1 MIVKRDLYLNK
12 LISLKDKDL
21 IKVVTG
27 MRRSGKTVLL
37 FELFYGHLLESGVD
51 ESHIIRIN
59 LEYVSNMPLRNITAL
74 YAEIKARIKDEKR
87 YYVLLDEIQYVDSFE
102 DLLNS
107 LKSEFHCDVYVT
119 GSNSKLLSKDIS
131 TKLRGRSI
139 EVRVFPFS
147 FKEYMEVSK
156 KDKAAAFNEYM
167 YYGGL
172 PFMATETDDL
182 LKKEYLKMMCDTVIT
197 KDIIDRYK
205 IRNPELFNAVFDFL
219 CSNIGSYVNSLKIS
233 NTLASNGIKITDD
246 TVSRYI
252 DYMQDAFLFYKVAR
266 FDVRGKEYLKS
277 LYKYYITDIGIRNQ
291 KINYRQIEVT
301 HTLENIIYNEL
312 LVRGY
317 TVDIGKNQNKE
328 IDFIARRDGSLS
340 YIQVAYSVADADKME
355 QEISSFYTIA
365 DGYEKIL
372 ITMDTDPFTQL
383 KNGYKKI
390 SVYDFLL
397 EEGEAR

>member
-1 MIVKRDLYLNK
+1 MKSFRVEGK
-12 LISLKDKDL
+12 LDW
-21 IKVVTG
+21 
-27 MRRSGKTVLL
+27 
-37 FELFYGHLLESGVD
+37 
-51 ESHIIRIN
+51 
-59 LEYVSNMPLRNITAL
+59 
-74 YAEIKARIKDEKR
+74 
-87 YYVLLDEIQYVDSFE
+87 Q
-102 DLLNS
+102 
-107 LKSEFHCDVYVT
+107 HCDVCVT

-139 EVRVFPFS
+139 E
-147 FKEYMEVSK
+147 
-156 KDKAAAFNEYM
+156 
-167 YYGGL
+167 
-172 PFMATETDDL
+172 
-182 LKKEYLKMMCDTVIT
+182 
-197 KDIIDRYK
+197 
-205 IRNPELFNAVFDFL
+205 
-219 CSNIGSYVNSLKIS
+219 
-233 NTLASNGIKITDD
+233 
-246 TVSRYI
+246 
-252 DYMQDAFLFYKVAR
+252 
-266 FDVRGKEYLKS
+266 VRGKEYLKS

-397 EEGEAR
+397 EEGGTR

>member
-397 EEGEAR
+397 EEGGTR

>member
-233 NTLASNGIKITDD
+233 NTLASNGIKITAD
-246 TVSRYI
+246 TASRYI

-266 FDVRGKEYLKS
+266 FDVRGKEYVKS
-277 LYKYYITDIGIRNQ
+277 LYKYYITDIGRRNQ

-397 EEGEAR
+397 EEGEAI

>member
-119 GSNSKLLSKDIS
+119 GSNSKLQSKDIS

>member
-252 DYMQDAFLFYKVAR
+252 DYMQNAFLFYKVAR

>member
-397 EEGEAR
+397 EEGETR

>member
-1 MIVKRDLYLNK
+1 
-12 LISLKDKDL
+12 
-21 IKVVTG
+21 

>member
-1 MIVKRDLYLNK
+1 
-12 LISLKDKDL
+12 
-21 IKVVTG
+21 

-397 EEGEAR
+397 EEGGTR